1 MCYRERMRTLA
12 AIFILLVAT
21 NFAQAAAPRRIVS
34 FNLCADQLVVALA
47 DSDQIA
53 ALSPYAH
60 DRHLS
65 VVAEQARKFPTLD
78 WSAESTVALGPD
90 LVLVGPNDRRETRV
104 MLNSLHIPVADV
116 ALVTDIAA
124 ARAQILSVAAQ
135 LGHPDRGAAMV
146 RALDAARVRLAAVAR
161 PLAKTALV
169 VERGGY
175 VEGPQSLVATLL
187 AEAGLRLPA
196 GAPSG
201 YGGYMSLE
209 TLLVTR
215 PDVLVLKDPPL
226 QAEDQ
231 GALFFTHP
239 AVTALYP
246 AERRIALPTRY
257 TLCGGPALIEALDYL
272 ADVLARNGY
281 APDEPRPI
289 PGMDRWRRRG

>member
-1 MCYRERMRTLA
+1 MKKTAAAALTLLLA
-12 AIFILLVAT
+12 AMP
-21 NFAQAAAPRRIVS
+21 AQAESPRRVVS

-47 DSDQIA
+47 DSTQIV

-65 VVAEQARKFPTLD
+65 VVAERARRFPALN

-90 LVLVGPNDRRETRV
+90 LVLVGPNDRRETRR
-104 MLNSLHIPVADV
+104 MLIGLNIPVADV
-116 ALVTDIAA
+116 ELVTDITT
-124 ARAQILSVAAQ
+124 ARQQILTVAER
-135 LGHPDRGAAMV
+135 LGHSGRGEAMV
-146 RALDAARVRLAAVAR
+146 RSLDAARARLAAVAR
-161 PLAKTALV
+161 PFARTALV

-196 GAPSG
+196 GAPGG

-215 PDVLVLKDPPL
+215 PDVLVLKDPPV

-231 GALFFTHP
+231 GALYFTHP

-246 AERRIALPTRY
+246 PDRRIALPTRY

-272 ADVLARNGY
+272 ADVLSRSY
-281 APDEPRPI
+281 PDEVRPL
-289 PGMDRWRRRG
+289 PGIDGWRRRG

>member
-1 MCYRERMRTLA
+1 MARTA
-12 AIFILLVAT
+12 AALCFLLTAT
-21 NFAQAAAPRRIVS
+21 VSAQAEAPRRIVS

-47 DSDQIA
+47 DSGQIA
-53 ALSPYAH
+53 ALSPYAQ

-65 VVAEQARKFPTLD
+65 VVAEKARRFPLLD

-90 LVLVGPNDRRETRV
+90 LVLVGPNDRRETRQ
-104 MLNSLHIPVADV
+104 MLTRLDIPVADV

-124 ARAQILSVAAQ
+124 ARAQILSVAAR
-135 LGHPDRGAAMV
+135 LGHPDRGEAMV
-146 RALDAARVRLAAVAR
+146 RTLDAARARLAAVAR
-161 PLAKTALV
+161 PQAKTALV

-175 VEGPQSLVATLL
+175 VDGPQSLVATLL

-196 GAPSG
+196 GAPAG

-209 TLLVTR
+209 MLLVTR
-215 PDVLVLKDPPL
+215 PDLLVLKDPPS

-239 AVTALYP
+239 AVAALYP
-246 AERRIALPTRY
+246 PQRRIALPTRY

-272 ADVLARNGY
+272 TDVLGRSY
-281 APDEPRPI
+281 APSELRPL
-289 PGMDRWRRRG
+289 PGDRWRRRG

>member
-1 MCYRERMRTLA
+1 MRKLA
-12 AIFILLVAT
+12 AALLLLLSGMPA
-21 NFAQAAAPRRIVS
+21 FGESPRRVVS

-53 ALSPYAH
+53 ALSPYAQ

-65 VVAEQARKFPTLD
+65 VVAERARGFPTLD
-78 WSAESTVALGPD
+78 WSAEGTVAFGPD
-90 LVLVGPNDRRETRV
+90 LVLVGPNDRRETRR
-104 MLNSLHIPVADV
+104 MLNALKIPVADV

-124 ARAQILSVAAQ
+124 ARNQILTVAAR
-135 LGHPDRGAAMV
+135 LGQPERGEAMV
-146 RALDAARVRLAAVAR
+146 RALDAARFRLAAVAW
-161 PLAKTALV
+161 PIAKTALV

-175 VEGPQSLVATLL
+175 VEGPQSLMATLL

-196 GAPSG
+196 GAPAG

-209 TLLVTR
+209 MLLVTR
-215 PDVLVLKDPPL
+215 PDLLVLKDPPL

-239 AVTALYP
+239 ALAALYP
-246 AERRIALPTRY
+246 ADRRIAVPTRY

-272 ADVLARNGY
+272 ADVLGRNSG
-281 APDEPRPI
+281 PRDVRPF
-289 PGMDRWRRRG
+289 PGSERWRRRG

>member
-1 MCYRERMRTLA
+1 MDLRLCYEVQVTKPIKLTAALLLLLA
-12 AIFILLVAT
+12 AVPAR
-21 NFAQAAAPRRIVS
+21 ADAPRRIVS

-65 VVAEQARKFPTLD
+65 VVAERARQFPTLD

-116 ALVTDIAA
+116 ALVTDIAGARTQILAVA
-124 ARAQILSVAAQ
+124 AR
-135 LGHPDRGAAMV
+135 LGHSDRGEAMV
-146 RALDAARVRLAAVAR
+146 RALDAARARARLAAVAR

-187 AEAGLRLPA
+187 AEAGLKLPA

-209 TLLVTR
+209 KLLVTR

-239 AVTALYP
+239 AVAALYP
-246 AERRIALPTRY
+246 PERRIALPTRY

-272 ADVLARNGY
+272 ADVLAR
-281 APDEPRPI
+281 ERQ
-289 PGMDRWRRRG
+289 

>member
-1 MCYRERMRTLA
+1 MRKVVAALLLLLA
-12 AIFILLVAT
+12 AVP
-21 NFAQAAAPRRIVS
+21 AQAGQPRRVVS

-65 VVAEQARKFPTLD
+65 VVAEQARRFPALD

-90 LVLVGPNDRRETRV
+90 LVLVGPNDRRETRR
-104 MLNSLHIPVADV
+104 MLTGLKIPVADV

-124 ARAQILSVAAQ
+124 ARAQILAIAER
-135 LGHPDRGAAMV
+135 LGHVERGEAMA
-146 RALDAARVRLAAVAR
+146 RALDAARARLAAVAR
-161 PLAKTALV
+161 PLARTALV

-187 AEAGLRLPA
+187 AEAGFRLPA

-201 YGGYMSLE
+201 YGGYMPLE

-239 AVTALYP
+239 AVAALYP
-246 AERRIALPTRY
+246 PERRVSLPTRY
-257 TLCGGPALIEALDYL
+257 TLCGGPALIEAMDYL
-272 ADVLARNGY
+272 ADVLRRSTT
-281 APDEPRPI
+281 PSELRPL
-289 PGMDRWRRRG
+289 PGSDRWRRRG